1 MESRITIFSK
11 LVRDFMRD
19 VPLELPMAT
28 ALDET
33 VQRME
38 NAKAS
43 SATITD
49 GDGHGFF

>member
-1 MESRITIFSK
+1 MEYRITIFSK

-49 GDGHGFF
+49 GDGLGF

>member
-1 MESRITIFSK
+1 VESRITIFSK
-11 LVRDFMRD
+11 LVRDIIRD
-19 VPLELPMAT
+19 VPLEVPMAT
-28 ALDET
+28 ALGET

-49 GDGHGFF
+49 SDGHGF

>member
-1 MESRITIFSK
+1 MEFRITIFSK

-38 NAKAS
+38 TAKAY

-49 GDGHGFF
+49 GDGHGF